1 MLVLD
6 EPTAH
11 LDADTARLVAAEIL
25 DEERGRSIVWIT
37 HGTIG
42 LDAMDQVVRLGE
54 TRPSGARRLSG
65 RVRLHA
71 AIAHH

>member
-11 LDADTARLVAAEIL
+11 LDAETARSVTESVLDSNPERTLVW
-25 DEERGRSIVWIT
+25 VT

-42 LDAMDQVVRLGE
+42 LDAMDEVVDL
-54 TRPSGARRLSG
+54 TR
-65 RVRLHA
+65 
-71 AIAHH
+71 